1 MALAHLGEDFSLI
14 KSIRT
19 PLPLLI
25 RVLSVATGGLLLAG
39 CTVTPR
45 AAAGGSVTEYTA
57 ILATLEATRREI
69 RDLSGDVAE
78 LRKEIAGVR
87 AGSGAVAQAPPAAPP
102 APVVTEV
109 RLARTSVVLGSA
121 NAKLAIVEF
130 TDYECPFCDRFNKSV
145 LPQLKSNYIDKG
157 TVKIISRNFPLAF
170 HANARGAALA
180 ATCAAD
186 QGAYEAMRAGLFA
199 SHQALSPALY
209 TKLAGDSGLDMTRF
223 ELCIKDA
230 ANAQRIQDDID
241 YAGSLGVS
249 GTPSFFIG
257 RVEGD
262 KLVGVVPL
270 VGALPYESFAAVID
284 RLLTG
289 G

>member
-1 MALAHLGEDFSLI
+1 MMIKLIRSFSF
-14 KSIRT
+14 
-19 PLPLLI
+19 LLM
-25 RVLSVATGGLLLAG
+25 RVLSVATTGLLLVG
-39 CTVTPR
+39 CSVAPR
-45 AAAGGSVTEYTA
+45 TESGGHVTEYTA
-57 ILATLEATRREI
+57 ILATLEAARREI

-87 AGSGAVAQAPPAAPP
+87 AGTGAVAQVPPAAPP

-121 NAKLAIVEF
+121 SAKLAIVEF

-209 TKLAGDSGLDMTRF
+209 TKLAGDSRLDMTRF

-230 ANAQRIQDDID
+230 ANAQRIQDDVD

-257 RVEGD
+257 RIQGD
-262 KLVGVVPL
+262 KLVDVVPL
-270 VGALPYESFAAVID
+270 VGALPYESFSAAID
-284 RLLTG
+284 PMLTG

>member
-45 AAAGGSVTEYTA
+45 AASGGSVTEYTA